1 MNASH
6 AAMRHTTHM
15 SLMQCGVLQCVAV
28 CCSVL
33 QCVAVCCSVLRHAAM
48 RQTTALYDAV
58 V

>member
-1 MNASH
+1 MRH
-6 AAMRHTTHM
+6 MQQMRHTTHM
-15 SLMQCGVLQCVAV
+15 SLMQCG
-28 CCSVL
+28 VL